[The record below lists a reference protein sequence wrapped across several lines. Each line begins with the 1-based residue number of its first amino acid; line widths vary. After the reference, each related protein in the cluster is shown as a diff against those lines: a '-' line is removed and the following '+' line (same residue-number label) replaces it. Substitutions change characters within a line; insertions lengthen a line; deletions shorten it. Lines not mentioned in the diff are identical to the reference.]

1 MGDPLVRK
9 LIFAV
14 LPVLIAVFIMIMGN
28 GLLNTLIPYRATV
41 EGFSPTTVGMIGS
54 AYFIGMLAGTWTA
67 APIVRRVG
75 HIRAFA
81 AYSAV
86 VSVAVLAFPLAISP
100 LPWVLLRALVGFC
113 FAGLY
118 AVVEG
123 WISAKAGASH
133 RGRMLG
139 IYNIANFTGSMAGQ
153 QTLRLFEA
161 KSFALF
167 SAAASFLTLALVPM
181 AMTRAEPPPIPAK
194 GKLVIR
200 ELFRASLISFAT
212 AILLGLANGTFWSI
226 IPAYVQRLNLGPGTV
241 ASFMT
246 AAILGSALIPWPI
259 GRLSDKFDRRL
270 VIGGLSAAIMIT
282 EIALW
287 YFAKPSPALLY
298 TLGFFAGAFITAIYP
313 VAVSLSVDRLGPD
326 KAVPV
331 SSTTLFLYCI
341 GAIIGPAFVASLMT
355 HYGDRI
361 LFAHNAVI
369 HLMMIGFVAWGVWR
383 EGPAE
388 NHVKMTVEPPEAPL
402 N

>member
-1 MGDPLVRK
+1 MTK
-9 LIFAV
+9 LILAV
-14 LPVLIAVFIMIMGN
+14 LPVLVAVFIMIVGN

-41 EGFSPTTVGMIGS
+41 EGFSPGVVGMIGS
-54 AYFIGMLAGTWTA
+54 AYFVGMLAGTWS
-67 APIVRRVG
+67 APAIVRRVG

-86 VSVAVLAFPLAISP
+86 VSVAVLAFPLAVSP
-100 LPWVLLRALVGFC
+100 LPWVVLRGLVGFC

-118 AVVEG
+118 GIVEG

-139 IYNIANFTGSMAGQ
+139 IYNMANFAGSMAGQ
-153 QTLRLFEA
+153 QTLRLFEP

-181 AMTRAEPPPIPAK
+181 AMTRAEPPAIPAK

-200 ELFRASLISFAT
+200 ELLNASVISVAT
-212 AILLGLANGTFWSI
+212 SVLLGLANGTFWSI
-226 IPAYVQRLNLGPGTV
+226 IPAYVQRLALGPGTV

-246 AAILGSALIPWPI
+246 AAIFGSALIPWPV
-259 GRLSDKFDRRL
+259 GRLSDRFDRRL
-270 VIGGLSAAIMIT
+270 VIGVLSAAIMLV

-287 YFAKPSPALLY
+287 LIAKPSPLLLY

-313 VAVSLSVDRLGPD
+313 VAVSLSVDRLGPE

-331 SSTTLFLYCI
+331 SATTLFLYCI
-341 GAIIGPAFVASLMT
+341 GAIIGPSFVASLMT
-355 HYGDRI
+355 HYGDRV
-361 LFAHNAVI
+361 LFAHNALA
-369 HLMMIGFVAWGVWR
+369 HLAMIAFVVWGMWR

-388 NHVKMTVEPPEAPL
+388 NHVKMTIEPPEAPL